1 MKGFI
6 EILEKHYNSSRLI
19 NVNKIISVLDDQ
31 ILVEYPTGVEII
43 RHEGTYEEIK
53 QKIQEAMG
61 S

>member
-6 EILEKHYNSSRLI
+6 EVFEKRYHSSRLI

-31 ILVEYPTGVEII
+31 IFVEYSTGVEII

-53 QKIQEAMG
+53 QKIQEAME

>member
-1 MKGFI
+1 MKEFI
-6 EILEKHYNSSRLI
+6 EVLEKRYNSSRLI

-31 ILVEYPTGVEII
+31 IFVEYPTGVEII